1 MMHFS
6 KRVLALVLVLCTV
19 VTLFAG
25 LTTVSAKNSLK
36 RGTVC
41 TTLSAQAKAYYADS
55 YTYDVVSKLGGGTAN
70 CQTTVDSAMFKRLH
84 TLMDST
90 LTNRVSYK
98 SLTTH
103 WPKTDNNILFYS
115 DVQDSSYNR
124 EHVWPKSHGNFYESG
139 AGSDLH
145 HLRPT
150 NATVNST
157 RNHWTFGNVKEH
169 GITHQTQQYDK
180 TGKTVLW
187 YNAGYRGNDC
197 LGLVEVS
204 DNVKGDVARILLYVY
219 TAYGAKGQNDNLFMK
234 SSKSGSGNNANT
246 GDKIIE
252 SLDTLLEWCETDPVD
267 TWEMTRNDEV
277 QNIQH
282 NRNVFIDYP
291 EYAWLL
297 FGQSIPSDMTTPSG
311 EAKKSGTSFKLTAVS
326 DDESRGTVSVSGMTI
341 TAVPKAGC
349 KVDDAN
355 PYTVTPTGAAT
366 VTRNGNVFT
375 VSGMKS
381 DCTVKINF
389 AQKQAATVIFHTPSG
404 TSFSGVSAAGM
415 VSTYVGDSITLPS
428 VTGKPNG
435 TDYTFCGWATAAVG
449 ETTTAPSLRA
459 ASSSYTVTG
468 SLINFY
474 AVFSLTKDGKTYYN
488 SEPKPEVTCAHE
500 HTEPQHKD
508 ATCTEGGYDRTVC
521 KDCGMELSGTTI
533 PATGH
538 SFKEGV
544 CTVCGAPDPDYKPT
558 CKHEHTKN
566 ETQDATCTVGG
577 YDRTVCTDCGKELSV
592 SSKPALGHEYKDG
605 KCIRCGAA
613 QPDEKPVNRP
623 KYTDFADLPVE
634 SWYREGVSYALD
646 RGLMNGVGSREF
658 DPDGNVTR
666 AMFVTILY
674 RAENA
679 PSVEGKSN
687 PFTDVQNGK
696 WYTEAVIWA
705 SDRGI
710 VKGTSETTY
719 SPDAPITREQIAT
732 ILFRYSKSS
741 PSDKS
746 LSSFPDAGT
755 VSSYAQNGMCWAVA
769 EGIIN
774 GKDGK
779 LAPKEN
785 ATRCQIAAILMRY
798 LEK

>member
-1 MMHFS
+1 MKHFS

-25 LTTVSAKNSLK
+25 LTVTASAAEPTGASQVNYRKSGKYVYNWGK
-36 RGTVC
+36 RD
-41 TTLSAQAKAYYADS
+41 TTA
-55 YTYDVVSKLGGGTAN
+55 T
-70 CQTTVDSAMFKRLH
+70 F
-84 TLMDST
+84 
-90 LTNRVSYK
+90 
-98 SLTTH
+98 LTTYAQSYY
-103 WPKTDNNILFYS
+103 TGSYS
-115 DVQDSSYNR
+115 Y
-124 EHVWPKSHGNFYESG
+124 
-139 AGSDLH
+139 
-145 HLRPT
+145 
-150 NATVNST
+150 AT
-157 RNHWTFGNVKEH
+157 
-169 GITHQTQQYDK
+169 
-180 TGKTVLW
+180 L
-187 YNAGYRGNDC
+187 
-197 LGLVEVS
+197 
-204 DNVKGDVARILLYVY
+204 
-219 TAYGAKGQNDNLFMK
+219 
-234 SSKSGSGNNANT
+234 SSKSGSTSTGAADIYSSALGTALHNMLVSKQTYTTSYNGTRDLYCYTDCEQNADKISSYYSGTLIGPKWDGGKTWNREHTWPNSKGLDGSDENDIMMLRPTSVSENSGRGNNAYGTGSGYYDPNKFGENLRGDVARLMLQHLMRWGNT
-246 GDKIIE
+246 SKFYGSGGVIE
-252 SLDTLLEWCETDPVD
+252 NRALLLQWLEEDPVD
-267 TWEMTRNDEV
+267 TWEMGRNDAV
-277 QNIQH
+277 QAITGV
-282 NRNVFIDYP
+282 RNVFVDYP
-291 EYAWLL
+291 ELAFKLL
-297 FGQSIPSDMTTPSG
+297 GVEVPANYPTPLNG
-311 EAKKSGTSFKLTAVS
+311 GKTVSFKLTAVS

-341 TAVPKAGC
+341 TAAPKTGC

-389 AQKQAATVIFHTPSG
+389 AQKQAATVVFHAPSG
-404 TSFSGVSAAGM
+404 TSFSGVSAAGT

-459 ASSSYTVTG
+459 ASASYTVTG

-488 SEPKPEVTCAHE
+488 SEPKPAVTCAHE

-544 CTVCGAPDPDYKPT
+544 CTVCGAPDPDY
-558 CKHEHTKN
+558 
-566 ETQDATCTVGG
+566 
-577 YDRTVCTDCGKELSV
+577 
-592 SSKPALGHEYKDG
+592 
-605 KCIRCGAA
+605 
-613 QPDEKPVNRP
+613 KPVNRP

>member
-1 MMHFS
+1 MKHFS

-19 VTLFAG
+19 VTLLAG
-25 LTTVSAKNSLK
+25 LTTVSAKNGLK

-41 TTLSAQAKAYYADS
+41 TTLSPQAKAYYTGN

-115 DVQDSSYNR
+115 DVQDGSYNR
-124 EHVWPKSHGNFYESG
+124 EHVWPKSHGNFYQSG

-219 TAYGAKGQNDNLFMK
+219 TTYGAKGQNDNLFMK

-341 TAVPKAGC
+341 TAAPKTGC

-389 AQKQAATVIFHTPSG
+389 AQKQAATVVFHAPSG
-404 TSFSGVSAAGM
+404 TSFSGVSAAGT

-449 ETTTAPSLRA
+449 ETTTAPSLKTA
-459 ASSSYTVTG
+459 NSSYTVTG

-488 SEPKPEVTCAHE
+488 SEPKPAVTCAHE

-544 CTVCGAPDPDYKPT
+544 CTVCGKPDPND
-558 CKHEHTKN
+558 
-566 ETQDATCTVGG
+566 
-577 YDRTVCTDCGKELSV
+577 
-592 SSKPALGHEYKDG
+592 
-605 KCIRCGAA
+605 
-613 QPDEKPVNRP
+613 KPVNHP

>member
-1 MMHFS
+1 MKHFS

-25 LTTVSAKNSLK
+25 LTVTASAAEPTGASQVNYRKSGKYVYNWGK
-36 RGTVC
+36 RD
-41 TTLSAQAKAYYADS
+41 TTA
-55 YTYDVVSKLGGGTAN
+55 T
-70 CQTTVDSAMFKRLH
+70 F
-84 TLMDST
+84 
-90 LTNRVSYK
+90 
-98 SLTTH
+98 LTTYAQSYY
-103 WPKTDNNILFYS
+103 TGSYS
-115 DVQDSSYNR
+115 Y
-124 EHVWPKSHGNFYESG
+124 
-139 AGSDLH
+139 
-145 HLRPT
+145 
-150 NATVNST
+150 AT
-157 RNHWTFGNVKEH
+157 
-169 GITHQTQQYDK
+169 
-180 TGKTVLW
+180 L
-187 YNAGYRGNDC
+187 
-197 LGLVEVS
+197 
-204 DNVKGDVARILLYVY
+204 
-219 TAYGAKGQNDNLFMK
+219 
-234 SSKSGSGNNANT
+234 SSKSGSTSTGAADIYSSALGTALHNMLVSKQTYTTSYNGTRDLYCYTDCEQNADKISSYYSGTLIGPKWDGGKTWNREHTWPNSKGLDGSDENDIMMLRPTSVSENSGRGNNAYGTGSGYYDPNKFGENLRGDVARLMLQHLMRWGNT
-246 GDKIIE
+246 SKFYGSGGVIE
-252 SLDTLLEWCETDPVD
+252 NRALLLQWLEEDPVD
-267 TWEMTRNDEV
+267 TWEMGRNDAV
-277 QNIQH
+277 QAITGV
-282 NRNVFIDYP
+282 RNVFVDYP
-291 EYAWLL
+291 ELAFKLL
-297 FGQSIPSDMTTPSG
+297 GVEVPANYPTPLNG
-311 EAKKSGTSFKLTAVS
+311 GKTVSFKLTAVS

-341 TAVPKAGC
+341 TATPKTGS

-449 ETTTAPSLRA
+449 ETTTAPSLKTA
-459 ASSSYTVTG
+459 NSSYTVTG

-508 ATCTEGGYDRTVC
+508 ATCTEDGYDRTVC

-544 CTVCGAPDPDYKPT
+544 CTVCGKPDPND
-558 CKHEHTKN
+558 
-566 ETQDATCTVGG
+566 
-577 YDRTVCTDCGKELSV
+577 
-592 SSKPALGHEYKDG
+592 
-605 KCIRCGAA
+605 
-613 QPDEKPVNRP
+613 KPVNRP

>member
-1 MMHFS
+1 MKHFS

-19 VTLFAG
+19 VTLLAG
-25 LTTVSAKNSLK
+25 LTTVSAKNGLK

-41 TTLSAQAKAYYADS
+41 TTLSSQAKAYYTGN

-115 DVQDSSYNR
+115 DVQDGSYNR
-124 EHVWPKSHGNFYESG
+124 EHVWPKSHGNFYQSG

-219 TAYGAKGQNDNLFMK
+219 TTYGAKGQNDNLFMK

-341 TAVPKAGC
+341 TAAPKTGC

-389 AQKQAATVIFHTPSG
+389 AQKQAATVVFHAPSG
-404 TSFSGVSAAGM
+404 TSFSGVSAAGT

-449 ETTTAPSLRA
+449 ETTTAPSLKTA
-459 ASSSYTVTG
+459 NSSYTVTG

-488 SEPKPEVTCAHE
+488 SEPKPAVTCAHE

-544 CTVCGAPDPDYKPT
+544 CTVCGKPDPND
-558 CKHEHTKN
+558 
-566 ETQDATCTVGG
+566 
-577 YDRTVCTDCGKELSV
+577 
-592 SSKPALGHEYKDG
+592 
-605 KCIRCGAA
+605 
-613 QPDEKPVNRP
+613 KPVNRP

-755 VSSYAQNGMCWAVA
+755 VSSYARNGMCWAVA

>member
-1 MMHFS
+1 MKHFS

-19 VTLFAG
+19 VTLLAG
-25 LTTVSAKNSLK
+25 LTVTASAAEPTGASQVNYRKSGKYVYNWGK
-36 RGTVC
+36 RD
-41 TTLSAQAKAYYADS
+41 TTA
-55 YTYDVVSKLGGGTAN
+55 T
-70 CQTTVDSAMFKRLH
+70 F
-84 TLMDST
+84 
-90 LTNRVSYK
+90 
-98 SLTTH
+98 LTTYAQSYY
-103 WPKTDNNILFYS
+103 TGSYS
-115 DVQDSSYNR
+115 Y
-124 EHVWPKSHGNFYESG
+124 
-139 AGSDLH
+139 
-145 HLRPT
+145 
-150 NATVNST
+150 AT
-157 RNHWTFGNVKEH
+157 
-169 GITHQTQQYDK
+169 
-180 TGKTVLW
+180 L
-187 YNAGYRGNDC
+187 
-197 LGLVEVS
+197 
-204 DNVKGDVARILLYVY
+204 
-219 TAYGAKGQNDNLFMK
+219 
-234 SSKSGSGNNANT
+234 SSKSGSTSTGAADIYSSALGTALHNMLVSKQTYTTSYNGTRDLYCYTDCEQNADKISSYYSGTLIGPKWDGGKTWNREHTWPNSKGLDGSDENDIMMLRPTSVSENSGRGNNAYGTGSGYYDPNKFGENLRGDVARLMLQHLMRWGNT
-246 GDKIIE
+246 SKFYGSGGVIE
-252 SLDTLLEWCETDPVD
+252 NRALLLQWLEEDPVD
-267 TWEMTRNDEV
+267 TWEMGRNDAV
-277 QNIQH
+277 QAITGV
-282 NRNVFIDYP
+282 RNVFVDYP
-291 EYAWLL
+291 ELAFKLL
-297 FGQSIPSDMTTPSG
+297 GVEVPANYPTPLNG
-311 EAKKSGTSFKLTAVS
+311 GKTVSFKLTAVS

-341 TAVPKAGC
+341 TAAPKTGC

-389 AQKQAATVIFHTPSG
+389 AQKQAATVVFHAPSG
-404 TSFSGVSAAGM
+404 TSFSGVSAAGT

-508 ATCTEGGYDRTVC
+508 ATCTEDGYDRTVC

-623 KYTDFADLPVE
+623 KYTDFADLPVV
-634 SWYREGVSYALD
+634 SWYKEGVSYALD
-646 RGLMNGVGSREF
+646 HGLMNGVGSREF

-674 RAENA
+674 RAENT

-705 SDRGI
+705 SDCGI

>member
-1 MMHFS
+1 MKHFS

-25 LTTVSAKNSLK
+25 LTVSASAAEPTGASQVNYRKSGKYVYNWGK
-36 RGTVC
+36 RD
-41 TTLSAQAKAYYADS
+41 TTA
-55 YTYDVVSKLGGGTAN
+55 T
-70 CQTTVDSAMFKRLH
+70 F
-84 TLMDST
+84 
-90 LTNRVSYK
+90 
-98 SLTTH
+98 LTTYAQSYY
-103 WPKTDNNILFYS
+103 TGSYS
-115 DVQDSSYNR
+115 Y
-124 EHVWPKSHGNFYESG
+124 
-139 AGSDLH
+139 
-145 HLRPT
+145 
-150 NATVNST
+150 AT
-157 RNHWTFGNVKEH
+157 
-169 GITHQTQQYDK
+169 
-180 TGKTVLW
+180 L
-187 YNAGYRGNDC
+187 
-197 LGLVEVS
+197 
-204 DNVKGDVARILLYVY
+204 
-219 TAYGAKGQNDNLFMK
+219 
-234 SSKSGSGNNANT
+234 SSKSGSTSTGAADIYGSALGTALHNMLVSKQTYTTSYNGTRDLYCYTDCEQNADKISSYYSGTLIGPKWDGGKTWNREHTWPNSKGLDGSDENDIMMLRPTSTKENGDRGNNAYGTGSGYYDPNKLGENLRGDVARLMLQHLMRWGNT
-246 GDKIIE
+246 SKFYGSGGVIE
-252 SLDTLLEWCETDPVD
+252 NRALLLRWLEEDPVD
-267 TWEMTRNDEV
+267 TWEMGRNDAV
-277 QNIQH
+277 QAITGV
-282 NRNVFIDYP
+282 RNVFVDYP
-291 EYAWLL
+291 ELAFKLL
-297 FGQSIPSDMTTPSG
+297 GVEVPANYPTPLNG
-311 EAKKSGTSFKLTAVS
+311 GKTVSFKLTAVS

-341 TAVPKAGC
+341 TAAPKTGS

-389 AQKQAATVIFHTPSG
+389 AQKQAATVVFHAPSG
-404 TSFSGVSAAGM
+404 TSFSGVSAAGT

-488 SEPKPEVTCAHE
+488 SNPKPEVTCAHE

-508 ATCTEGGYDRTVC
+508 ATCTEDGYDRTVC

-674 RAENA
+674 RAENT

>member
-1 MMHFS
+1 MKHFS

-19 VTLFAG
+19 VTLLAG
-25 LTTVSAKNSLK
+25 LTVTASAAEPTGASQVNYRKSGKYVYNWGK
-36 RGTVC
+36 RD
-41 TTLSAQAKAYYADS
+41 TTA
-55 YTYDVVSKLGGGTAN
+55 T
-70 CQTTVDSAMFKRLH
+70 F
-84 TLMDST
+84 
-90 LTNRVSYK
+90 
-98 SLTTH
+98 LTTYAQSYY
-103 WPKTDNNILFYS
+103 TGSYS
-115 DVQDSSYNR
+115 Y
-124 EHVWPKSHGNFYESG
+124 
-139 AGSDLH
+139 
-145 HLRPT
+145 
-150 NATVNST
+150 AT
-157 RNHWTFGNVKEH
+157 
-169 GITHQTQQYDK
+169 
-180 TGKTVLW
+180 L
-187 YNAGYRGNDC
+187 
-197 LGLVEVS
+197 
-204 DNVKGDVARILLYVY
+204 
-219 TAYGAKGQNDNLFMK
+219 
-234 SSKSGSGNNANT
+234 SSKSGSTSTGAADIYSSALGTALHNMLVSKQTYTTSYNGTRDLYCYTDCEQNADKISSYYSGTLIGPKWDGGKTWNREHTWPNSKGLDGSDENDIMMLRPTSVSENSGRGNNAYGTGSGYYDPNKFGENLRGDVARLMLQHLMRWGNT
-246 GDKIIE
+246 SKFYGSGGVIE
-252 SLDTLLEWCETDPVD
+252 NRALLLQWLEEDPVD
-267 TWEMTRNDEV
+267 TWEMGRNDAV
-277 QNIQH
+277 QAITGV
-282 NRNVFIDYP
+282 RNVFVDYP
-291 EYAWLL
+291 ELAFKLL
-297 FGQSIPSDMTTPSG
+297 GVEVPANYPTPLNG
-311 EAKKSGTSFKLTAVS
+311 GKTVSFKLTAVS

-341 TAVPKAGC
+341 TAAPKTGC

-389 AQKQAATVIFHTPSG
+389 AQKQAATVVFHAPSG
-404 TSFSGVSAAGM
+404 TSFSGVSAAGT

-488 SEPKPEVTCAHE
+488 SEPKPAVTCAHE

-544 CTVCGAPDPDYKPT
+544 CTVCGAPDPDY
-558 CKHEHTKN
+558 
-566 ETQDATCTVGG
+566 
-577 YDRTVCTDCGKELSV
+577 
-592 SSKPALGHEYKDG
+592 
-605 KCIRCGAA
+605 
-613 QPDEKPVNRP
+613 KPVNRP

>member
-1 MMHFS
+1 MKHFS

-19 VTLFAG
+19 VTLLAG
-25 LTTVSAKNSLK
+25 LTTVSAKNGLK

-41 TTLSAQAKAYYADS
+41 TTLSSQAKAYYTGN

-124 EHVWPKSHGNFYESG
+124 EHVWPKSHGNFYQSG

-187 YNAGYRGNDC
+187 YNAAYRGNDC

-219 TAYGAKGQNDNLFMK
+219 TTYGAKGQNDNLFMK

-341 TAVPKAGC
+341 TATPKTGS

-389 AQKQAATVIFHTPSG
+389 AQKQAATVVFHAPSG
-404 TSFSGVSAAGM
+404 TSFSGVSAAGT

-544 CTVCGAPDPDYKPT
+544 CTVCGKPDPND
-558 CKHEHTKN
+558 
-566 ETQDATCTVGG
+566 
-577 YDRTVCTDCGKELSV
+577 
-592 SSKPALGHEYKDG
+592 
-605 KCIRCGAA
+605 
-613 QPDEKPVNRP
+613 KPVNRP

-705 SDRGI
+705 SDCGI

>member
-1 MMHFS
+1 MKHFS

-19 VTLFAG
+19 VTLLAG
-25 LTTVSAKNSLK
+25 LTTVSAQNGLK

-41 TTLSAQAKAYYADS
+41 TTLSAQAKAYYTDS

-90 LTNRVSYK
+90 LTNRVSYG

-124 EHVWPKSHGNFYESG
+124 EHVWPKSHGNFYKSG

-150 NATVNST
+150 NETINST
-157 RNHWTFGNVKEH
+157 RNHWTFGNVKER
-169 GITHQTQQYDK
+169 GITYSTQQYDK

-197 LGLVEVS
+197 LGLVEIS

-252 SLDTLLEWCETDPVD
+252 SLDTLLEWCEMDPVD

-341 TAVPKAGC
+341 TAVPKTGN

-389 AQKQAATVIFHTPSG
+389 AQKQAATVVFHAPSG
-404 TSFSGVSAAGM
+404 TSFSGISAAGM

-435 TDYTFCGWATAAVG
+435 TDYTFRGWATAAVS

-500 HTEPQHKD
+500 HTELQHKD

-521 KDCGMELSGTTI
+521 KDCGMELSGSTT

-544 CTVCGAPDPDYKPT
+544 CTVCGKPDPNY
-558 CKHEHTKN
+558 
-566 ETQDATCTVGG
+566 
-577 YDRTVCTDCGKELSV
+577 
-592 SSKPALGHEYKDG
+592 
-605 KCIRCGAA
+605 
-613 QPDEKPVNRP
+613 KPVNRP

>member
-1 MMHFS
+1 MKHFS

-19 VTLFAG
+19 VTLLAG
-25 LTTVSAKNSLK
+25 LTTVSAKNGLK

-41 TTLSAQAKAYYADS
+41 TTLSAQAKAYYTGN

-219 TAYGAKGQNDNLFMK
+219 TTYGAKGQNDNLFMK

-435 TDYTFCGWATAAVG
+435 TDYTFCGWATAAVD

-488 SEPKPEVTCAHE
+488 SEPKPAVTCAHE
-500 HTEPQHKD
+500 HTKPQHKD
-508 ATCTEGGYDRTVC
+508 ATCTEDGYDRVVC

-613 QPDEKPVNRP
+613 QPDEKPVNHP

-674 RAENA
+674 RAENT

-755 VSSYAQNGMCWAVA
+755 VSSYAQNGICWAVA

>member
-1 MMHFS
+1 MKHFS

-19 VTLFAG
+19 VTLLAG
-25 LTTVSAKNSLK
+25 LTVTASAAEPTGASQVNYRKSGKYVYNWGK
-36 RGTVC
+36 RD
-41 TTLSAQAKAYYADS
+41 TTA
-55 YTYDVVSKLGGGTAN
+55 T
-70 CQTTVDSAMFKRLH
+70 F
-84 TLMDST
+84 
-90 LTNRVSYK
+90 
-98 SLTTH
+98 LTTYAQSYY
-103 WPKTDNNILFYS
+103 TGSYS
-115 DVQDSSYNR
+115 Y
-124 EHVWPKSHGNFYESG
+124 
-139 AGSDLH
+139 
-145 HLRPT
+145 
-150 NATVNST
+150 AT
-157 RNHWTFGNVKEH
+157 
-169 GITHQTQQYDK
+169 
-180 TGKTVLW
+180 L
-187 YNAGYRGNDC
+187 
-197 LGLVEVS
+197 
-204 DNVKGDVARILLYVY
+204 
-219 TAYGAKGQNDNLFMK
+219 
-234 SSKSGSGNNANT
+234 SSKSGSTSTGAADIYSSALGTALHNMLVSKQTYTTSYNGTRDLYCYTDCEQNADKISSYYSGTLIGPKWDGGKTWNREHTWPNSKGLDGSDENDIMMLRPTSVSENSGRGNNAYGTGSGYYDPNKFGENLRGDVARLMLQHLMRWGNT
-246 GDKIIE
+246 SKFYGSGGVIE
-252 SLDTLLEWCETDPVD
+252 NRALLLQWLEEDPVD
-267 TWEMTRNDEV
+267 TWEMGRNDAV
-277 QNIQH
+277 QAITGV
-282 NRNVFIDYP
+282 RNVFVDYP
-291 EYAWLL
+291 ELAFKLL
-297 FGQSIPSDMTTPSG
+297 GVEVPANYPTPLNG
-311 EAKKSGTSFKLTAVS
+311 GKTVSFKLTAVS

-341 TAVPKAGC
+341 TAAPKTGC

-389 AQKQAATVIFHTPSG
+389 AQKQAATVVFHAPSG
-404 TSFSGVSAAGM
+404 TSFSGVSAAGT

-508 ATCTEGGYDRTVC
+508 ATCTEDGYDRTVC

>member
-1 MMHFS
+1 MKHFS

-19 VTLFAG
+19 VTLLAG
-25 LTTVSAKNSLK
+25 LTVTASAAEPTGASQVNYRKSGKYVYNWGK
-36 RGTVC
+36 RD
-41 TTLSAQAKAYYADS
+41 TTA
-55 YTYDVVSKLGGGTAN
+55 T
-70 CQTTVDSAMFKRLH
+70 F
-84 TLMDST
+84 
-90 LTNRVSYK
+90 
-98 SLTTH
+98 LTTYAQSYY
-103 WPKTDNNILFYS
+103 TGSYS
-115 DVQDSSYNR
+115 Y
-124 EHVWPKSHGNFYESG
+124 
-139 AGSDLH
+139 
-145 HLRPT
+145 
-150 NATVNST
+150 AT
-157 RNHWTFGNVKEH
+157 
-169 GITHQTQQYDK
+169 
-180 TGKTVLW
+180 L
-187 YNAGYRGNDC
+187 
-197 LGLVEVS
+197 
-204 DNVKGDVARILLYVY
+204 
-219 TAYGAKGQNDNLFMK
+219 
-234 SSKSGSGNNANT
+234 SSKSGSTSTGAADIYSSALGTALHNMLVSKQTYTTSYNGTRDLYCYTDCEQNADKISSYYSGTLIGPKWDGGKTWNREHTWPNSKGLDGSDENDIMMLRPTSVSENSGRGNNAYGTGSGYYDPNKFGENLRGDVARLMLQHLMRWGNT
-246 GDKIIE
+246 SKFYGSGGVIE
-252 SLDTLLEWCETDPVD
+252 NRALLLQWLEEDPVD
-267 TWEMTRNDEV
+267 TWEMGRNDAV
-277 QNIQH
+277 QAITGV
-282 NRNVFIDYP
+282 RNVFVDYP
-291 EYAWLL
+291 ELAFKLL
-297 FGQSIPSDMTTPSG
+297 GVEVPANYPTPLNG
-311 EAKKSGTSFKLTAVS
+311 GKTVSFKLTAVS

-341 TAVPKAGC
+341 TAAPKTGC

-389 AQKQAATVIFHTPSG
+389 AQKQAATVVFHAPSG
-404 TSFSGVSAAGM
+404 TSFSGVSAAGT

-488 SEPKPEVTCAHE
+488 SEPKPAVTCAHE

-623 KYTDFADLPVE
+623 KYTDFADLPVV
-634 SWYREGVSYALD
+634 SWYKEGVSYALD
-646 RGLMNGVGSREF
+646 HGLMNGVGSREF

-674 RAENA
+674 RAENT

>member
-719 SPDAPITREQIAT
+719 SPDAPITREQMAT

>member
-1 MMHFS
+1 MKHFS

-19 VTLFAG
+19 VTLLAG
-25 LTTVSAKNSLK
+25 LTTVSAENGLK

-41 TTLSAQAKAYYADS
+41 TTLSSQAKAYYTGN

-124 EHVWPKSHGNFYESG
+124 EHVWPKSHGNFYQSG

-219 TAYGAKGQNDNLFMK
+219 TTYGAKGQNDNLFMK

-341 TAVPKAGC
+341 TATPKTGC

-389 AQKQAATVIFHTPSG
+389 AQKQAATVVFHAPSG
-404 TSFSGVSAAGM
+404 TSFSGVSAAGT

-449 ETTTAPSLRA
+449 ETTTAPSLKTA
-459 ASSSYTVTG
+459 NSSYTVTG

-488 SEPKPEVTCAHE
+488 SEPKPAVTCAHE

-544 CTVCGAPDPDYKPT
+544 CTVCGKPDPND
-558 CKHEHTKN
+558 
-566 ETQDATCTVGG
+566 
-577 YDRTVCTDCGKELSV
+577 
-592 SSKPALGHEYKDG
+592 
-605 KCIRCGAA
+605 
-613 QPDEKPVNRP
+613 KPVNRP

>member
-1 MMHFS
+1 MKHFS

-19 VTLFAG
+19 VTLLAG
-25 LTTVSAKNSLK
+25 LTVTASAAEPTSASQVNYRKSGKYVYNWGK
-36 RGTVC
+36 RD
-41 TTLSAQAKAYYADS
+41 TTA
-55 YTYDVVSKLGGGTAN
+55 T
-70 CQTTVDSAMFKRLH
+70 F
-84 TLMDST
+84 
-90 LTNRVSYK
+90 
-98 SLTTH
+98 LTTYAQSYY
-103 WPKTDNNILFYS
+103 TGSYS
-115 DVQDSSYNR
+115 Y
-124 EHVWPKSHGNFYESG
+124 
-139 AGSDLH
+139 
-145 HLRPT
+145 
-150 NATVNST
+150 AT
-157 RNHWTFGNVKEH
+157 
-169 GITHQTQQYDK
+169 
-180 TGKTVLW
+180 L
-187 YNAGYRGNDC
+187 
-197 LGLVEVS
+197 
-204 DNVKGDVARILLYVY
+204 
-219 TAYGAKGQNDNLFMK
+219 
-234 SSKSGSGNNANT
+234 SSKSGSTSTGAADIYSSALGTALHNMLVSKQTYTTSYKGTTSLYCYTDCEQNADKISSYYSGTLIGPKWDGGKTWNREHTWPNSKGLDGSDENDIMMLRPTSTKENGDRGNNAYGTGSGYYDPNKLGENLRGDVARLMLQHLMRWGNT
-246 GDKIIE
+246 SKFYGSGGVIE
-252 SLDTLLEWCETDPVD
+252 NRALLLRWLEEDPVD
-267 TWEMTRNDEV
+267 TWEMGRNDAV
-277 QNIQH
+277 QAITGV
-282 NRNVFIDYP
+282 RNVFVDYP
-291 EYAWLL
+291 ELAFKLL
-297 FGQSIPSDMTTPSG
+297 GVEVPANYPTPLNG
-311 EAKKSGTSFKLTAVS
+311 GKTVSFKLTAVS

-341 TAVPKAGC
+341 TATPKTGC

-488 SEPKPEVTCAHE
+488 SEPKPAVTCAHE
-500 HTEPQHKD
+500 HTKPQHKD
-508 ATCTEGGYDRTVC
+508 ATCTEDGYDRVVC

-613 QPDEKPVNRP
+613 QPDEKPVNHP

-634 SWYREGVSYALD
+634 SWYKEGVSYALD

-674 RAENA
+674 RAENT

-755 VSSYAQNGMCWAVA
+755 VSSYAQNGICWAVA

>member
-1 MMHFS
+1 MKHFS
-6 KRVLALVLVLCTV
+6 KRVLAFVLVLCTV

-25 LTTVSAKNSLK
+25 LTVTASAAEPTGASQVNYRKSGKYVYNWGK
-36 RGTVC
+36 RD
-41 TTLSAQAKAYYADS
+41 TTA
-55 YTYDVVSKLGGGTAN
+55 T
-70 CQTTVDSAMFKRLH
+70 F
-84 TLMDST
+84 
-90 LTNRVSYK
+90 
-98 SLTTH
+98 LTTYAQSYY
-103 WPKTDNNILFYS
+103 TGSYS
-115 DVQDSSYNR
+115 Y
-124 EHVWPKSHGNFYESG
+124 
-139 AGSDLH
+139 
-145 HLRPT
+145 
-150 NATVNST
+150 AT
-157 RNHWTFGNVKEH
+157 
-169 GITHQTQQYDK
+169 
-180 TGKTVLW
+180 L
-187 YNAGYRGNDC
+187 
-197 LGLVEVS
+197 
-204 DNVKGDVARILLYVY
+204 
-219 TAYGAKGQNDNLFMK
+219 
-234 SSKSGSGNNANT
+234 SSKSGSTSTGAADIYSSALGTALHNMLVSKQTYTTSYNGTRDLYCYTDCEQNADKISSYYSGTLIGPKWDGGKTWNREHTWPNSKGLDGSDENDIMMLRPTSTKENGDRGNNAYGTGSGYYDPNKLGENLRGDVARLMLQHLMRWGNT
-246 GDKIIE
+246 SKFYGSGGVIE
-252 SLDTLLEWCETDPVD
+252 NRALLLQWLEEDPVD
-267 TWEMTRNDEV
+267 TWEMGRNDAV
-277 QNIQH
+277 QAITGV
-282 NRNVFIDYP
+282 RNVFVDYP
-291 EYAWLL
+291 ELAFKLL
-297 FGQSIPSDMTTPSG
+297 GVEVPANYPTPLNG
-311 EAKKSGTSFKLTAVS
+311 GKTVSFKLTAVS

-341 TAVPKAGC
+341 TAAPKTGC

-389 AQKQAATVIFHTPSG
+389 AQKQAATVVFHAPSG
-404 TSFSGVSAAGM
+404 TSFSGVSAAGT

-488 SEPKPEVTCAHE
+488 SEPKPAVTCAHE

-544 CTVCGAPDPDYKPT
+544 CTVCGKPDPDYKPT

-592 SSKPALGHEYKDG
+592 LSKPALGHEYKDG
-605 KCIRCGAA
+605 KCIRCGA
-613 QPDEKPVNRP
+613 PDPNDKPVNRP

>member
-1 MMHFS
+1 MS
-6 KRVLALVLVLCTV
+6 
-19 VTLFAG
+19 
-25 LTTVSAKNSLK
+25 
-36 RGTVC
+36 
-41 TTLSAQAKAYYADS
+41 
-55 YTYDVVSKLGGGTAN
+55 
-70 CQTTVDSAMFKRLH
+70 
-84 TLMDST
+84 
-90 LTNRVSYK
+90 
-98 SLTTH
+98 
-103 WPKTDNNILFYS
+103 
-115 DVQDSSYNR
+115 
-124 EHVWPKSHGNFYESG
+124 
-139 AGSDLH
+139 
-145 HLRPT
+145 
-150 NATVNST
+150 
-157 RNHWTFGNVKEH
+157 
-169 GITHQTQQYDK
+169 
-180 TGKTVLW
+180 
-187 YNAGYRGNDC
+187 
-197 LGLVEVS
+197 
-204 DNVKGDVARILLYVY
+204 
-219 TAYGAKGQNDNLFMK
+219 
-234 SSKSGSGNNANT
+234 
-246 GDKIIE
+246 
-252 SLDTLLEWCETDPVD
+252 
-267 TWEMTRNDEV
+267 
-277 QNIQH
+277 
-282 NRNVFIDYP
+282 
-291 EYAWLL
+291 
-297 FGQSIPSDMTTPSG
+297 
-311 EAKKSGTSFKLTAVS
+311 
-326 DDESRGTVSVSGMTI
+326 
-341 TAVPKAGC
+341 
-349 KVDDAN
+349 
-355 PYTVTPTGAAT
+355 
-366 VTRNGNVFT
+366 
-375 VSGMKS
+375 
-381 DCTVKINF
+381 
-389 AQKQAATVIFHTPSG
+389 
-404 TSFSGVSAAGM
+404 
-415 VSTYVGDSITLPS
+415 
-428 VTGKPNG
+428 
-435 TDYTFCGWATAAVG
+435 
-449 ETTTAPSLRA
+449 ETTTAPTLKTA
-459 ASSSYTVTG
+459 NSSYTVTG
-468 SLINFY
+468 SLIDFY

-488 SEPKPEVTCAHE
+488 SNPKPEVTCAHE

-508 ATCTEGGYDRTVC
+508 ATCTEDGYDRTVC

-566 ETQDATCTVGG
+566 ETQEATCTVGG
-577 YDRTVCTDCGKELSV
+577 YDRTVCTDCGKELSA

-613 QPDEKPVNRP
+613 RPDEKPVNHP

-634 SWYREGVSYALD
+634 SWYKEGVSYALD
-646 RGLMNGVGSREF
+646 HGLMNGVGTREF

-674 RAENA
+674 RAENT

-705 SDRGI
+705 SDCGI

>member
-1 MMHFS
+1 MKHFS

-19 VTLFAG
+19 VTLLAG
-25 LTTVSAKNSLK
+25 LTTVSAKNGLK

-41 TTLSAQAKAYYADS
+41 TTLSAQAKAYYTGN

-115 DVQDSSYNR
+115 DVQDGSYNR
-124 EHVWPKSHGNFYESG
+124 EHVWPKSHGNFYQSG

-219 TAYGAKGQNDNLFMK
+219 TTYGAKGQNDNLFMK

-341 TAVPKAGC
+341 TAAPKTGC

-389 AQKQAATVIFHTPSG
+389 AQKQAATVVFYAPSG
-404 TSFSGVSAAGM
+404 TSFSGVSAAGT

-488 SEPKPEVTCAHE
+488 SEPKPAVTCAHE

-544 CTVCGAPDPDYKPT
+544 CTVCGKPDPND
-558 CKHEHTKN
+558 
-566 ETQDATCTVGG
+566 
-577 YDRTVCTDCGKELSV
+577 
-592 SSKPALGHEYKDG
+592 
-605 KCIRCGAA
+605 
-613 QPDEKPVNRP
+613 KPVNRP
-623 KYTDFADLPVE
+623 KYTDFADLPVV

-705 SDRGI
+705 SDCGI

-755 VSSYAQNGMCWAVA
+755 VSSYARNGMCWAVA

>member
-1 MMHFS
+1 MKHFS

-19 VTLFAG
+19 VTLLAG
-25 LTTVSAKNSLK
+25 LTTVSAKNGLK

-41 TTLSAQAKAYYADS
+41 TTLSSQAKAYYTGN

-115 DVQDSSYNR
+115 DVQDGSYNR
-124 EHVWPKSHGNFYESG
+124 EHVWPKSHGNFYQSG

-219 TAYGAKGQNDNLFMK
+219 TTYGAKGQNDNLFMK

-341 TAVPKAGC
+341 TAAPKTGS

-389 AQKQAATVIFHTPSG
+389 AQKQAATVVFHAPSG
-404 TSFSGVSAAGM
+404 TSFSGVSAAGT

-488 SEPKPEVTCAHE
+488 SNPKPEVTCAHE

-508 ATCTEGGYDRTVC
+508 ATCTEDGYDRTVC

-613 QPDEKPVNRP
+613 QPDEKPVNHP

-705 SDRGI
+705 SDCGI